1 MPTDGLCG
9 KTDEDNLGFTYDM
22 LDRYIRTGE
31 IESEE
36 LKQKIDTMHKKN
48 LFKLAL
54 MPSFEYTNP
63 VEAVVLDDKQTGYD
77 IVSEYIKKYWE
88 HHCTEDVIVS
98 IEISRDGKNYERL
111 NEVASPY
118 DMYDVEY
125 LNDWWE
131 GEKYIRVTGI
141 QGISD
146 IKIKKL

>member
-1 MPTDGLCG
+1 MTKSLFFGDCLPKFIQTQV
-9 KTDEDNLGFTYDM
+9 
-22 LDRYIRTGE
+22 DRYIRTGE

-63 VEAVVLDDKQTGYD
+63 VEAVVLDDKQTGYG

-98 IEISRDGKNYERL
+98 IEISRDGKNYEHL

-141 QGISD
+141 QSISD